1 MTKESSNEM
10 LLNREKEI
18 FVLEEKINKIKS
30 IFKNEKMLQLT
41 DMINEVEDVVREKNN
56 EHFSYESDSKSK
68 DKLVK
73 DLRRKVNGSKII
85 SYAINNLFHRANN
98 TIERLKRLNKQNEK
112 YVDKINDLF
121 YRANLIQDEAENL
134 VDEINDVV

>member
-18 FVLEEKINKIKS
+18 FVLEEKLNKIKS
-30 IFKNEKMLQLT
+30 IFKNERMLQLT

-56 EHFSYESDSKSK
+56 EHSSYESESKSK

-73 DLRRKVNGSKII
+73 DFGRKVNGSKII
-85 SYAINNLFHRANN
+85 SYANIV
-98 TIERLKRLNKQNEK
+98 EELKRLNKQNEE

-121 YRANLIQDEAENL
+121 YRANSIQDEAANL